1 MTELTLSTKNAKHFR
16 DLFFPF
22 SIGDDDFFDRLNATA
37 ENHRGSTGF
46 PPYNVIR
53 DGDKTYVE
61 LALAGYNKDNV
72 EVVVEDGVL
81 SITGLAGEK
90 KKEEETPTRSYRGI
104 ANRSFLKKFSLGEHV
119 EVNSAELKDGMLVV
133 ELQEVLPPEKQPK
146 HIEIK

>member
-1 MTELTLSTKNAKHFR
+1 MTDMTLSRNAKQFR

-22 SIGDDDFFDRLNATA
+22 SIGYDDLFDRLNATA

-61 LALAGYNKDNV
+61 VALAGYNRDNV
-72 EVVVEDGVL
+72 QVVVEDGVL
-81 SITGLAGEK
+81 SITGNAGEK
-90 KKEEETPTRSYRGI
+90 KNDEETTTRSYRGI

-119 EVNSAELKDGMLVV
+119 EVNSAELKDGMLTV
-133 ELQEVLPPEKQPK
+133 EIQEVLPPEKQPK

>member
-1 MTELTLSTKNAKHFR
+1 MTDMTLSRNAKQFR

-22 SIGDDDFFDRLNATA
+22 SIGYDDFFDRLNAKA

-61 LALAGYNKDNV
+61 VALAGYNRDNV
-72 EVVVEDGVL
+72 QVVVEDGVL
-81 SITGLAGEK
+81 SITGNAGEK
-90 KKEEETPTRSYRGI
+90 KNDEETTTRSYRGI

-119 EVNSAELKDGMLVV
+119 EVNSAELKDGMLTV
-133 ELQEVLPPEKQPK
+133 EIQEVLPPEKQPK